1 MIDGQV
7 THSDSL
13 EHFIHEIQ
21 KLSRHHR
28 PFDHNKCRCLS
39 KNETKLK
46 TYGDLLISYC
56 LQNTQ
61 VMARKE
67 VAVLNKRLRK
77 KNKRKMVHL
86 NCHNHDKILMSL
98 VAIVQWRVIHV
109 ITFKQDLFQQLQEN
123 LFWWGTMASPL
134 TFQQCICATQK
145 QSGSFFMTTWQGSK
159 AIKFCCQLLQ

>member
-98 VAIVQWRVIHV
+98 VAIIQYAGAQRVIQV
-109 ITFKQDLFQQLQEN
+109 ITFKQDLFQRLQETILVLEDWHYHFLSSN
-123 LFWWGTMASPL
+123 K
-134 TFQQCICATQK
+134 CNKK
-145 QSGSFFMTTWQGSK
+145 QSNSFFKYFITSFNNQ
-159 AIKFCCQLLQ
+159 